1 MRTFYFLC
9 SSIILLAGYYSC
21 SSGNTQI
28 QSLSRSDNVDSL
40 QMIERGEYLVSTIGC
55 DDCHSPKRMGP
66 AGPEI
71 IPELRL
77 SGFQDQTK
85 LPPIDISE
93 VEKGWVLF
101 APDLTGTVG
110 PWGISHAANLTS
122 DDTGIGLWGE
132 ENFIKAIREGKYKG
146 LDGSRPLLPPM
157 PWQVYRNLDDT
168 DLKAIFAYL
177 KTVPAVRNVVPAPK
191 LLSDLP

>member
-9 SSIILLAGYYSC
+9 SSLILLVGYYSC
-21 SSGNTQI
+21 SSGNAQI
-28 QSLSRSDNVDSL
+28 QALSSSGNVDSL
-40 QMIERGEYLVSTIGC
+40 QMIERGEYLVATIGC

-101 APDLTGTVG
+101 APDLTGAVG

-122 DDTGIGLWGE
+122 DDTGIGLWRE

-146 LDGSRPLLPPM
+146 LDGSRAILPPM

-168 DLKAIFAYL
+168 DLQAIFAYL

-191 LLSDLP
+191 LLSELP